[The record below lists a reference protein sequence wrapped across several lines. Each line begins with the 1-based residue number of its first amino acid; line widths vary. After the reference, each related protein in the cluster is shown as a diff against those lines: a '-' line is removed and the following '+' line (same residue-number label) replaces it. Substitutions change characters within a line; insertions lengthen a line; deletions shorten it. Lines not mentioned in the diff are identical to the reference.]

1 MVELFLCEKYN
12 CKLTC
17 QACAE
22 RRAARRLH
30 ASSRSNIPTYPGCQ
44 ECVKGEKMA
53 AGIRTDHIV
62 PTYPGQKHKP
72 KQEEVKMAY
81 PRKVNDEKLKKMIA
95 EGKFIDEIAKEIGV
109 VAISIR
115 FAAKRLGLTL
125 NYRRKLATRPV
136 PANPVDQSRW
146 KASAPVP
153 ASAVDLTYKR
163 FAPPS
168 PSRGDGSG
176 GGNIP
181 AQIIPVT
188 LRLTVEVNVRVH
200 AGA

>member
-22 RRAARRLH
+22 RRASRRLH

-44 ECVKGEKMA
+44 DCAQGEKMA

-72 KQEEVKMAY
+72 KQEEIKMAY

-95 EGKFIDEIAKEIGV
+95 DGKYTDDIAKEFGV
-109 VAISIR
+109 VATSIR
-115 FAAKRLGLTL
+115 VAAKRLGLTP
-125 NYRRKLATRPV
+125 NYRRKHNGVAAKPAT
-136 PANPVDQSRW
+136 
-146 KASAPVP
+146 APVRE
-153 ASAVDLTYKR
+153 SAVDLTYKR
-163 FAPPS
+163 FSPPS
-168 PSRGDGSG
+168 STPV
-176 GGNIP
+176 
-181 AQIIPVT
+181 QVIPVT
-188 LRLTVEVNVRVH
+188 LRLTVEVNVRMSMEGIH
-200 AGA
+200 AA

>member
-1 MVELFLCEKYN
+1 MVELFLCEKYQ

-22 RRAARRLH
+22 RRAARKVH
-30 ASSRSNIPTYPGCQ
+30 ASSRSKTPTYPGCQ
-44 ECVKGEKMA
+44 DCAQGDKMA

-72 KQEEVKMAY
+72 KQEEAKMAY

-109 VAISIR
+109 VATSIR

-125 NYRRKLATRPV
+125 NYRRKLATRP
-136 PANPVDQSRW
+136 A
-146 KASAPVP
+146 APVP
-153 ASAVDLTYKR
+153 APVSGSSVDVTYKR

-168 PSRGDGSG
+168 PSRGEGMGAGST
-176 GGNIP
+176 P
-181 AQIIPVT
+181 VQVIPVT
-188 LRLTVEVNVRVH
+188 LRLTVEVNVRMSMEGIH
-200 AGA
+200 AA